1 MFQLL
6 KNLFVKTKE
15 TTSTVCQT
23 SEITSKPLAQIR
35 TESAS
40 NNTIELKIKKLKQN
54 KAL

>member
-1 MFQLL
+1 MFQSL
-6 KNLFVKTKE
+6 KNLFVKRKE
-15 TTSTVCQT
+15 TTSTVCQA
-23 SEITSKPLAQIR
+23 SEITSNPLTQIT